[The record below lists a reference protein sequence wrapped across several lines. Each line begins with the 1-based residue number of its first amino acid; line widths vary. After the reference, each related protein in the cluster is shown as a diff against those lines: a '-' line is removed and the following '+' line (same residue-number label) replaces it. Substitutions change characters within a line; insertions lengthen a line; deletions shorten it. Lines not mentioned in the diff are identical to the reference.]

1 MSPNFEYYKIF
12 YYVAKYKN
20 ITAAAKML
28 FLSQPTV
35 SYSIQNLE
43 KELQCTLFIRSKK
56 GVTLTP
62 EAKILYK
69 HVSKACAHI
78 FKAEEELH
86 AVLNMSSG
94 TLRIGASELALHRYL
109 LPYLERFR
117 HAYPNIKLTINT
129 YPTREAISALKAG
142 LIDFAVIVRSPYE
155 SYPELET
162 TELTSFQDMVI
173 AGPKYSFLQDK
184 ELHLADLMEYP
195 LITIAQGTSTRK
207 YLEQI
212 FMEHDLILKPEI
224 ELTTSELIVPL
235 VIRNLGIGIVPSRFA
250 SAALHEGNLYF
261 LNMQEYIPPRK
272 ICLVHDKDHPLSATG
287 QKFISLLGTDM
298 FAGYEGR
305 RPTKEQQDTD

>member
-1 MSPNFEYYKIF
+1 MSANFEYYKIF

-69 HVSKACAHI
+69 HISKACAHI

-86 AVLNMSSG
+86 SVLTLSSG

-117 HAYPNIKLTINT
+117 HAYPDINLTINT
-129 YPTREAISALKAG
+129 YPTPDALTALKSN
-142 LIDFAVIVRSPYE
+142 LIDFAVIVISPYE
-155 SYPELET
+155 SYPDLDT
-162 TELTSFQDMVI
+162 KELTSFQDMVI

-184 ELHLADLMEYP
+184 ALHLSDLLEYP

-207 YLEQI
+207 YLDQI
-212 FMEHDLILKPEI
+212 FMEHNLILKPDI
-224 ELTTSELIVPL
+224 ELTTSELIVPM
-235 VIRNLGIGIVPSRFA
+235 VIRNLGIGIIPSRFA
-250 SAALHEGNLYF
+250 SAALYEGNLYF

-272 ICLVHDKDHPLSATG
+272 ICLVCDKDHPLSATS
-287 QKFISLLGTDM
+287 QKFISLLETDI
-298 FAGYEGR
+298 FEEGSR
-305 RPTKEQQDTD
+305 KKK

>member
-1 MSPNFEYYKIF
+1 MYLI
-12 YYVAKYKN
+12 
-20 ITAAAKML
+20 
-28 FLSQPTV
+28 
-35 SYSIQNLE
+35 
-43 KELQCTLFIRSKK
+43 CTLKK

-62 EAKILYK
+62 EAMMLYK

-86 AVLNMSSG
+86 AVLNMTSG

-117 HAYPNIKLTINT
+117 HAYPDIKLSINT
-129 YPTREAISALKAG
+129 YPTRDAISALKAN
-142 LIDFAVIVRSPYE
+142 LIDFAVIIMSPYE
-155 SYPELET
+155 SYPDLVT
-162 TELTSFQDMVI
+162 RELTSFQDMVI

-184 ELHLADLMEYP
+184 KLHLSDLMDYP
-195 LITIAQGTSTRK
+195 IITIAQGTSTRQ

-224 ELTTSELIVPL
+224 ELTTSELIVPM

-250 SAALHEGNLYF
+250 SAALYEGNLYF

-272 ICLVHDKDHPLSATG
+272 ICLVCDKDHPLSTIG
-287 QKFISLLGTDM
+287 QQFISLLKSDM
-298 FAGYEGR
+298 FEEGSKR
-305 RPTKEQQDTD
+305 KRKTK

>member
-1 MSPNFEYYKIF
+1 MSANFEYYKIF

-20 ITAAAKML
+20 ITTAAKML

-62 EAKILYK
+62 EAMMLYK

-86 AVLNMSSG
+86 AVLNMTSG

-117 HAYPNIKLTINT
+117 HAYPDIKLSINT
-129 YPTREAISALKAG
+129 YPTREAISALKAN
-142 LIDFAVIVRSPYE
+142 LIDFAVIILSPYE
-155 SYPELET
+155 SYPDLVT
-162 TELTSFQDMVI
+162 RELTSFQDIVI

-184 ELHLADLMEYP
+184 KLHLSDLMEYP
-195 LITIAQGTSTRK
+195 LITIAQGTSTRQ

-224 ELTTSELIVPL
+224 ELTTSELIVPM

-250 SAALHEGNLYF
+250 SAALYEGNLYF

-272 ICLVHDKDHPLSATG
+272 ICLACDKEHPLSATG
-287 QKFISLLGTDM
+287 QKFVSLLKADIS
-298 FAGYEGR
+298 AENEDV
-305 RPTKEQQDTD
+305 K